1 MNSGYNP
8 QGGMNPE
15 GPFNQTTLNAP
26 LSIAESSAEARMNFI
41 RKTYVL
47 FLAGI
52 LSCVLGGVACLN
64 LAPFQ
69 QLALI
74 IMGNPILAVAVIL
87 GGSIAAQA
95 LARVPVVNYIAMFGF
110 TSLLGIVMTPV
121 LLRFSP
127 GVVGQAGMLTTV
139 IFGSLTAYAFI
150 SRKNFSFLGGML
162 FIGMISMIAGGL
174 LNMFL
179 FKSWDFSY
187 WLAWG
192 TLFISS
198 GFVLYKTSNILHE
211 YSEGD
216 EIAAALGL
224 FISFFNIF
232 ISLLRILSGRD

>member
-8 QGGMNPE
+8 EG
-15 GPFNQTTLNAP
+15 GPFKETTLGAP
-26 LSIAESSAEARMNFI
+26 MSIAQSSAEARMNFI

-52 LSCVLGGVACLN
+52 LTCVMGGVACLN
-64 LAPFQ
+64 VEPVTMLSLAILQ
-69 QLALI
+69 
-74 IMGNPILAVAVIL
+74 NPILILVVIL

-95 LARVPVVNYIAMFGF
+95 VARVPGLNYVALFGF
-110 TSLLGIVMTPV
+110 TGILGIVMTPIIA
-121 LLRFSP
+121 LYRP
-127 GVVGQAGMLTTV
+127 EVVGQAGMLTMV
-139 IFGSLTAYAFI
+139 VFGALTAYAFV
-150 SRKNFSFLGGML
+150 SRKNFSFMGGIL
-162 FIGMISMIAGGL
+162 FIGMLSLIAGGIA
-174 LNMFL
+174 NMFF

-198 GFVLYKTSNILHE
+198 GFVLYQTSNIMHE

-216 EIAAALGL
+216 EVAAALGL

-232 ISLLRILSGRD
+232 MSLLRILGGNRD

>member
-8 QGGMNPE
+8 QD
-15 GPFNQTTLNAP
+15 GPFNQTTLSAP
-26 LSIAESSAEARMNFI
+26 MSIAQSSEEARMNFI

-52 LSCVLGGVACLN
+52 LACVMGGVACLN
-64 LAPFQ
+64 IEPVAA
-69 QLALI
+69 LALTI
-74 IMGNPILAVAVIL
+74 LRSPILALVVIL

-95 LARVPVVNYIAMFGF
+95 VARVPGLNYVALFGF
-110 TSLLGIVMTPV
+110 TGILGVVIAPI
-121 LLRFSP
+121 LAIYRP
-127 GVVGQAGMLTTV
+127 EVVGQAGMLTTV
-139 IFGSLTAYAFI
+139 VFGALTAYAFI
-150 SRKNFSFLGGML
+150 SRKNFSFLGGIL
-162 FIGMISMIAGGL
+162 FIGMISLIAGGVA
-174 LNMFL
+174 NMFF

-192 TLFISS
+192 TLFMSS

-216 EIAAALGL
+216 EVAAALGL

-232 ISLLRILSGRD
+232 MSLLRILGGGRR